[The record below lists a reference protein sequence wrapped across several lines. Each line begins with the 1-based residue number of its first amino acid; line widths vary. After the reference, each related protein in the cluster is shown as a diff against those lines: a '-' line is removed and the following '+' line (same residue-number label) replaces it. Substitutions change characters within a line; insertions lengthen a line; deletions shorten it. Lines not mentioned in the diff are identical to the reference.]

1 MEKLQLW
8 GDSPVRWLTTTI
20 FHTAANVTISLT
32 APTYSSMQMG
42 HGELRRWFK
51 RGRVGAIEKEIEI
64 VRNIVGVTK
73 EKSKEDTSA
82 IVSLL

>member
-20 FHTAANVTISLT
+20 FHNAANVTISLT

-51 RGRVGAIEKEIEI
+51 RGRVGAIEKEI
-64 VRNIVGVTK
+64 VRNIVAVTK